1 MYFIEAAKNFYAYLF
16 EGRCR
21 RHGRDLVT
29 VAVNNHCASTMPVCV
44 ECHPQYKDRVIL
56 EPLPARTHN
65 RLVMEPLQTATP
77 ELAEVEVG

>member
-1 MYFIEAAKNFYAYLF
+1 MYFIEAVKNFYAYLF

-29 VAVNNHCASTMPVCV
+29 VEVNGHCASTMPICV
-44 ECHPQYKDRVIL
+44 ECHPQYKGLAVI
-56 EPLPARTHN
+56 ERQAPDVTEQPLR
-65 RLVMEPLQTATP
+65 TP